1 MTVIKQAIMEA
12 SSFLCRKGLESPR
25 VEAELLLSFL
35 IQRER
40 LYLYLHG
47 EEELPPELAEEYLDI
62 VRKRGAGEPL
72 AYITGIKEFMGL
84 NFRVKRG
91 ALIPRP
97 ETEHL
102 VEGVINWFNESRPQQ
117 KNNEPCR
124 ILDLGTGCGNIA
136 LSLVYYL
143 PGVMAV
149 GVDISKKALELAILN
164 AAELGLQDR
173 VKFLNGD
180 FWQALNGEKQKF
192 HAIVSNPPYIPVK
205 TLASL
210 SREVQQEPRIALDG
224 GIDGLEAFR
233 KIFSRVREYLL
244 PSGLLALEVGA
255 GQADSVLEMGR
266 KAGFFEKND
275 FIKDYA
281 GLERVVVLLA

>member
-1 MTVIKQAIMEA
+1 MTVIKEAIMEA

-25 VEAELLLSFL
+25 VEAELLLAFL
-35 IQRER
+35 LQRER

-47 EEELPPELAEEYLDI
+47 EEELSARLAEDYLDT
-62 VRKRGAGEPL
+62 VRRRGTGEPL

-84 NFRVKRG
+84 NFRVERG
-91 ALIPRP
+91 TLIPRP

-102 VEGVINWFNESRPQQ
+102 VEGVINWFNEFLPQP
-117 KNNEPCR
+117 KNDEPCR

-136 LSLVYYL
+136 LALVYFL

-149 GVDISKKALELAILN
+149 GVDISKKALKLAITN
-164 AAELGLQDR
+164 AKELGLQDR
-173 VKFLNGD
+173 IKFLNGD
-180 FWQALNGEKQKF
+180 YWQALSREKRKY

-205 TLASL
+205 SLPSL

-224 GIDGLEAFR
+224 GIDGLEAYR
-233 KIFSRVREYLL
+233 KIFYKVREYLS

-266 KAGFFEKND
+266 KAGFLEKND
-275 FIKDYA
+275 LIKDYA
-281 GLERVVVLLA
+281 GVERVVLLA